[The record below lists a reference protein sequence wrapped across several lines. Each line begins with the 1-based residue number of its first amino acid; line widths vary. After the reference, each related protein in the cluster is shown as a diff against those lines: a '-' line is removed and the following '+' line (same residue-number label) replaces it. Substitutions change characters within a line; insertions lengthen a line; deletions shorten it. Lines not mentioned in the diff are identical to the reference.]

1 MILLPKQGCIQRYG
15 NYKELTSS
23 GLDPTE
29 LFDDLEDYN
38 SSNLESLNVEAG
50 DKVHFDLPTS
60 PTDAQRLLVDRTLVR
75 GKQLHSEGSVTDEV
89 SLCTAPSMFSL
100 VSMPSYCEGLNENT
114 KYNEVEI
121 YIMVNCVC

>member
-1 MILLPKQGCIQRYG
+1 M
-15 NYKELTSS
+15 
-23 GLDPTE
+23 
-29 LFDDLEDYN
+29 FDDLEDYN

-50 DKVHFDLPTS
+50 DEVHFDLPTS

-75 GKQLHSEGSVTDEV
+75 GKQLHSTDEV

-100 VSMPSYCEGLNENT
+100 VSMPSYYEGLNENT

-121 YIMVNCVC
+121 YIMVYCVC